1 MDMWV
6 LAASIN
12 FTLPFRCSFK
22 SNVVTPLP
30 ALSATMMLLFVNG
43 VML

>member
-1 MDMWV
+1 V

-12 FTLPFRCSFK
+12 LTLPFRYSFK
-22 SNVVTPLP
+22 SKVVTPLP
-30 ALSATMMLLFVNG
+30 ALSATMMLLLVRG